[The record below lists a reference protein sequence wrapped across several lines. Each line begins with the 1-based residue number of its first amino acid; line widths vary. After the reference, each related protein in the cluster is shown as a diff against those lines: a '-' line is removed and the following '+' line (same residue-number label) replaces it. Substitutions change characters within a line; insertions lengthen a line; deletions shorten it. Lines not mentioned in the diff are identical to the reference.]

1 MEAESSLQGNHMDGT
16 EANSADIPGV
26 LVMQDT
32 YQKTNVEPLTFTSS
46 SSPPSSIP
54 SVTLAQKQMM
64 ASAASAFSNGGGGSF
79 SGSFSGSVPGAN
91 HVGDQSGALSMQ
103 QAQSAMK
110 AAKVLTSTSS
120 RRSIGG
126 GKRRSVATRLS
137 VVSSFRSSSRASQNG
152 NGAAGG
158 DGAGAGGAVQSPR
171 RVSIAQRIKAAA
183 TEQVELP
190 LVQGTS
196 VRIFFVVAAAVMGF
210 TIYYIV
216 NLVVMA
222 ALEQRKDPP
231 GQFVI
236 EYADRL
242 QTPVVRICPDQH
254 GIDLTIGEQYGFPPI
269 CVTEREGDRGET
281 IPVKCTAK
289 KIPDIFGEDASTLC
303 YVFNFANG
311 TKGYPFIFED
321 TYASIT
327 IILYAYAN
335 IADERLVYQGVPFV
349 LYHDD
354 KIQGQIELP
363 RNGYV
368 PLNTAA
374 MATLVLD
381 KHIDIDGNEDW
392 YFTSPGLTS
401 LPLSENFVETVSG
414 LLDVPERYKDGMG
427 LVVMNLR
434 FASLQVTITQ
444 EYLPLGPMVKSYI
457 CFPLFFCSPSFPLF
471 LFLFI
476 CSSFPLFCF
485 SFFSFASRDKIGVKF
500 PNYIPYSLPS
510 VRRKSSRHL
519 VVFSLLV
526 WVSW

>member
-1 MEAESSLQGNHMDGT
+1 MDGT

-32 YQKTNVEPLTFTSS
+32 YQKTSVEPLTSTSS
-46 SSPPSSIP
+46 SSPPPSIP

-64 ASAASAFSNGGGGSF
+64 ASAASAFSNGG
-79 SGSFSGSVPGAN
+79 AN
-91 HVGDQSGALSMQ
+91 NVGDQSGALSMQ

-158 DGAGAGGAVQSPR
+158 GGGVGGAPSPR

-183 TEQVELP
+183 TEQVDLP

-196 VRIFFVVAAAVMGF
+196 IRIFFVIAAAVMGF

-444 EYLPLGPMVKSYI
+444 EYLPLGPMEI
-457 CFPLFFCSPSFPLF
+457 IAAL
-471 LFLFI
+471 
-476 CSSFPLFCF
+476 
-485 SFFSFASRDKIGVKF
+485 GG
-500 PNYIPYSLPS
+500 
-510 VRRKSSRHL
+510 
-519 VVFSLLV
+519 VFSLSMGIMQALYPEAERTTRRFIFDV
-526 WVSW
+526 VKV